1 LAGEEPNAKIGVVLD
16 AEHEYMLDQWF
27 TQAERRILR
36 VSHKLGPP
44 ALRRLRL
51 VAENPRAETM
61 QFGVFYGE
69 ADLRGNV
76 FDEISQLVVE
86 SGGCLAEF
94 SGLHAKVFVSDDLA
108 CITSFNP
115 LYGAPFTESASA
127 REVGIVIEGAEP
139 ANWLWNQFRLE
150 PEVDGEA

>member
-76 FDEISQLVVE
+76 FDEISQLVVK

-127 REVGIVIEGAEP
+127 REVGIVVEGAEP
-139 ANWLWNQFRLE
+139 ASWLWKQFR
-150 PEVDGEA
+150 